1 MWADSLASQALAGWM
16 RSPSASRTR
25 VTGSWASQ
33 SISRPGTC
41 RRSSRAMATS
51 RRAWPSPIGEDRYRA
66 RLGRRRARVQVR
78 VAGAGAAP
86 PVSAPPFPATAT
98 PPAPSS
104 PANSATSVFTLTGSR
119 TWGACPAPS
128 SRTSW
133 PPSSPAR
140 AAPTPAGTWASSVP
154 WTTSTG
160 QRTRGQSAATSAG
173 SMILVSQPRNPARI
187 VSMSVS
193 SAQPTQSSIC
203 LVECGSVKHWE
214 KKNSRYPG
222 QSRSQ

>member
-33 SISRPGTC
+33 SISRPGTW
-41 RRSSRAMATS
+41 RRSSRAMARS

-78 VAGAGAAP
+78 VAGAGLAATPAP
-86 PVSAPPFPATAT
+86 PT
-98 PPAPSS
+98 
-104 PANSATSVFTLTGSR
+104 PANSATSVLTLTGSR
-119 TWGACPAPS
+119 AWGACPAPS
-128 SRTSW
+128 SRTSR
-133 PPSSPAR
+133 PPSWSASS
-140 AAPTPAGTWASSVP
+140 APRQGSVWASSVP
-154 WTTSTG
+154 WITSTG
-160 QRTRGQSAATSAG
+160 QRTRGPSAATSAG

-193 SAQPTQSSIC
+193 RAQPTQSSIC
-203 LVECGSVKHWE
+203 LVECGSVKHVA